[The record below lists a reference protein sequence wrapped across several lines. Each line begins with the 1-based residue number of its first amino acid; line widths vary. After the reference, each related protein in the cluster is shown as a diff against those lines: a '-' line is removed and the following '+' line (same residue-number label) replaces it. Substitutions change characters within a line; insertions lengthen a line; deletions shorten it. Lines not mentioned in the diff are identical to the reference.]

1 MLTDS
6 EFRDLMARTR
16 AGDEEAARECVRL
29 YEPEI
34 RRAARMRLNDQRLR
48 RIMDSMDISQSVF
61 GRFFRVAT
69 EGSLEL
75 ETPVQML
82 ALLVT
87 MTRNRVIDLHRRET
101 AQRRNGKPFA
111 GARPPADV
119 AEIAADGAGPGTAAA
134 ARELLSKVRSELC
147 EDELEIADRR
157 NAGESWKEIAAAL
170 GKPEDQLR
178 KKLARALERVRLAL
192 DCDADA
198 SSLE

>member
-134 ARELLSKVRSELC
+134 AR
-147 EDELEIADRR
+147 
-157 NAGESWKEIAAAL
+157 GESWKEIAAAL